1 MGFERLPKYKLNTLI
16 LMHGRTITT
25 MTAALTYNGFVNV
38 FSIKGK
44 TLDSPEK
51 GVHFP
56 DCYL

>member
-1 MGFERLPKYKLNTLI
+1 MGFERLPKHNRHIDSDPRSYYHDYDCSVNLFWVL
-16 LMHGRTITT
+16 
-25 MTAALTYNGFVNV
+25 NV